1 MERKIESKMAEWK
14 SKPEHRALMVRGPR
28 QVGKSYSVRRFG
40 EANYRKVLEIN
51 LEDSPEFRSVFQDNL
66 TADGIFLSL
75 SYLLDGIES
84 FEGCLLFLDE
94 IQACEEAVSA
104 LKPLSIDGRCDIIC
118 SGSQLGNTLCVER
131 LTPVG
136 YVDVVHM
143 EPMDFE
149 EFLWA
154 LGFSHERTSEIGT
167 HVKTLTPFDRSV
179 LRKLNDL
186 YLRYVTVGG
195 MPRAVEAFARTGLY
209 AEPYSVQASIHAL
222 LREDLLK
229 YGENP
234 TNKDRIA
241 QCLDSVPKQLSR
253 ESGSSFRYSEVS
265 MRTGYG
271 RREFGPALSWLSNAG
286 VIEICR
292 NLEEI
297 SEPFSIKTDGNM
309 FKVYLK
315 DTGIMTFMLG
325 PETGRGLIDGDYKV
339 NNGALVE
346 NSVASALV
354 KKGYRL
360 YYYSDPA
367 KRVEIDFV
375 ANLNGKIAAIEV
387 KSGRKKSARSL
398 LKLAEIGQDADILI
412 KVSDSN
418 LSVDENGVCHLPY
431 FGPSFFDECRPL
443 EPSKADWSDL
453 LDESKP
459 LGKPLKG

>member
-1 MERKIESKMAEWK
+1 MERKIETKMAEWK
-14 SKPEHRALMVRGPR
+14 SRPDHMALMIRGPR
-28 QVGKSYSVRRFG
+28 QVGKSYSIRKFG

-51 LEDSPEFRSVFQDNL
+51 LEDSPEFKTVFEDNL
-66 TADGIFLSL
+66 TADEIFLSL
-75 SYLLDGIES
+75 SYMLGNIES
-84 FEGCLLFLDE
+84 FEGCILFLDE
-94 IQACEEAVSA
+94 IQACEEAISA
-104 LKPLSIDGRCDIIC
+104 LKPLSADGRCDIIC
-118 SGSQLGNTLCVER
+118 SGSQLGNTLCVKR

-136 YVDVVHM
+136 YVDVVQM

-154 LGFSHERTSEIGT
+154 LGFSHERTSEIGAHIQT
-167 HVKTLTPFDRSV
+167 MAPFDRSV

-186 YLRYVTVGG
+186 YLRYVTIGG
-195 MPRAVEAFARTGLY
+195 MPKAVEAFARTGLY
-209 AEPYSVQASIHAL
+209 AEPYSIQASIYAL

-234 TNKDRIA
+234 SNKDRIS
-241 QCLDSVPKQLSR
+241 QCLESIPKQLSR
-253 ESGSSFRYSEVS
+253 ESGSSFKYSEVS

-286 VIEICR
+286 VIDICH

-297 SEPFSIKTDGNM
+297 SEPFRVKTDGNM

-315 DTGIMTFMLG
+315 DTGVMTFMLG

-346 NSVASALV
+346 NSVASALT

-360 YYYSDPA
+360 YYYSNNA

-375 ANLNGKIAAIEV
+375 TNFNGKIAAIEV
-387 KSGRKKSARSL
+387 KSGRKRSAKSL
-398 LKLAEIGQDADILI
+398 LKLAELGQPADILI

-418 LSVDENGVCHLPY
+418 LSVDENGVYHLPY
-431 FGPSFFDECRPL
+431 FGPSFFDECGPL

-453 LDESKP
+453 LDDSKP
-459 LGKPLKG
+459 L